1 MIGGFDV
8 ELLGARNPYDLVEA
22 LNYIVRKW
30 PNASVVSCAP
40 YEGHLRALTTILSAI
55 PRKLW
60 DVTELFVYK
69 DEDAFRSWEKDG
81 LTDTNYDDLISI
93 TLRPEGVFFVVG
105 DKESASKAIVDGA
118 IREIKY
124 YRNSRCTRCS
134 GSGYEPQP
142 ADSMECSLC
151 WGHGSSEWDD
161 Y

>member
-1 MIGGFDV
+1 MIGRFDV
-8 ELLGARNPYDLVEA
+8 KLLGTRNPYDLVEA
-22 LNYIVRKW
+22 LNYIIRKW
-30 PNASVVSCAP
+30 PNASVITCTP
-40 YEGHLRALTTILSAI
+40 KYEGHLKALTPLQSAI
-55 PRKLW
+55 ALKLW

-69 DEDAFRSWEKDG
+69 DEEAFRSWEKDG
-81 LTDTNYDDLISI
+81 LTDTNYDDLITI
-93 TLRPEGVFFVVG
+93 TLSSEGVFFVVG

-118 IREIKY
+118 IAVIKD

-151 WGHGSSEWDD
+151 WGSSDWDD